1 MGVALAKTSLAG
13 KLGIE
18 ISLDKLP
25 VSVSRND
32 FALFSE
38 SQGRILAT
46 INPQNKKKFEKIM
59 KGNPIKQIGQV
70 TNNQQLIIKGL
81 DNKVIV
87 DLNLEKIEKA
97 YKSVFKNY

>member
-1 MGVALAKTSLAG
+1 
-13 KLGIE
+13 
-18 ISLDKLP
+18 
-25 VSVSRND
+25 
-32 FALFSE
+32 
-38 SQGRILAT
+38 
-46 INPQNKKKFEKIM
+46 M